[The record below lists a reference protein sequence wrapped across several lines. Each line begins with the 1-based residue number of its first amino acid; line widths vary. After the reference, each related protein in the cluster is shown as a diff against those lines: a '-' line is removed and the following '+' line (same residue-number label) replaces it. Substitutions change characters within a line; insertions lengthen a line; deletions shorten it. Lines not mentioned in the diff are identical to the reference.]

1 MSVYPL
7 LDLFIKNYNDV
18 YIELLNQLS
27 IEPKLRTNIER
38 LEANPEVLTE
48 YLIDTF
54 NLEDRYDTLKI
65 KEIIYAKFS

>member
-18 YIELLNQLS
+18 YVELVDQLS
-27 IEPKLRTNIER
+27 IEPALRTSMEH
-38 LEANPEVLTE
+38 LDADPEIVCN

-54 NLEDRYDTLKI
+54 NLEDRFDTLKI
-65 KEIIYAKFS
+65 KEIVYAKFN